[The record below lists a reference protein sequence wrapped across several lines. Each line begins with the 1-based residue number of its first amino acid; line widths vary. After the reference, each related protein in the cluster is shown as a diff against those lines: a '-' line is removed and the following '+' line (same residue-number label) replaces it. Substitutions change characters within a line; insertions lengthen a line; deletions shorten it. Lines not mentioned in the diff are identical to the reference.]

1 MLGPFNQYIGSDIAE
16 AKARREQRGRSP
28 CVYYRSG
35 LCVSPVA
42 PQCPH
47 GRIAGL
53 CLGAG
58 NCSDFTRHYEQPTA
72 LVRAQAGLF

>member
-35 LCVSPVA
+35 LCVSRPQ

-47 GRIAGL
+47 YSMGL
-53 CLGAG
+53 CVGAG
-58 NCSDFTRHYEQPTA
+58 NCSDFTRHYQMPA
-72 LVRAQAGLF
+72 QLVREQAGLF